1 MKAVTNKSHI
11 EGYIYEHSLER
22 KVSGQNSKNPGTP
35 FISGNLSIATTENCL
50 NVVTVHFSYVTATT
64 KAGGPNATY
73 TVLDNI
79 IKGVARSVM
88 EHGKEN
94 AAKVRIDSAIALNE
108 FYTDKNGTV
117 ELVSAKRNEGGFVH
131 VADTLDED
139 EKMRSTFE
147 CDMLITNVAR
157 IEANEEKQIP
167 EKVVLKGYIFD
178 FRKAIMP
185 VEFVATNAN
194 AMNYF
199 ESLEASSKEPVF
211 TKVWGRQIS
220 ETIVRQVKEESA
232 FGEDLIRNVEST
244 RKEFLVTGANK
255 TPYLWDDESS
265 ITADDVK
272 KALGDRETYLASVK
286 QRQDE
291 YQASKN
297 QAKAAAFATP
307 APTTSASASST
318 EFNF

>member
-1 MKAVTNKSHI
+1 MQAVTNKSHI

-22 KVSGQNSKNPGTP
+22 KVSGQNSKNPGTT
-35 FISGNLSIATTENCL
+35 FISGNLSIATSENCL
-50 NVVTVHFSYVTATT
+50 NVVTVHFSYVTPTT
-64 KAGGPNATY
+64 KNGGANATF

-79 IKGVARSVM
+79 INGTARSVM
-88 EHGKEN
+88 EHGKEK
-94 AAKVRIDSAIALNE
+94 AAKVRVDSAIGLNE
-108 FYTDKNGTV
+108 FYTDRNGTT
-117 ELVSAKRNEGGFVH
+117 ELVSTKRNEGGFVH
-131 VADTLDED
+131 LVDALNED
-139 EKMRSTFE
+139 EKARNTFE
-147 CDMLITNVAR
+147 CDMLITNVVR

-167 EKVVLKGYIFD
+167 EKVNVKGYIFD

-185 VEFVATNAN
+185 VDFVATNPN

-199 ESLEASSKEPVF
+199 EGLGASSKEPVF

-220 ETIVRQVKEESA
+220 ETISRQVKEESA
-232 FGEDLIRNVEST
+232 FGEDLIKTVESV
-244 RKEFLVTGANK
+244 RKEFLLTGANK
-255 TPYLWDDESS
+255 EPHLWDDEST
-265 ITADDVK
+265 ITADEVK
-272 KALGDRETYLASVK
+272 KALADRETYLASVK

-307 APTTSASASST
+307 ASTASTSST